1 VKSADDLS
9 NAVADIS
16 TGDQVTVVLQ
26 RGSQQMTVTV
36 DIGQRPASSG

>member
-9 NAVADIS
+9 SAVSDTS
-16 TGDQVTVVLQ
+16 PGDHVTVVLQ

-36 DIGQRPASSG
+36 EIGQRPASNG